1 MGNFLLQLFMS
12 DVDTKF
18 SSQIGWA
25 KDGRTAR
32 YAIIVDNGKVTYA
45 ADQPNR
51 GTVEGVDAPSVL
63 AKL

>member
-1 MGNFLLQLFMS
+1 MS
-12 DVDTKF
+12 DTDTKF

-32 YAIIVDNGKVTYA
+32 YAMIVDHGKVTYA
-45 ADQPNR
+45 ADQPTR
-51 GTVEGVDAPSVL
+51 GSVDAVDAPSVL